1 MAQRIIKEIIIENH
15 PAEITV
21 DRILQEVAAAFDVT
35 ADDIKSTNRRA
46 NVSLARK
53 IAIYIFKDVKGMT
66 FIQIGNVLNKNHST
80 MTIHYQDVVKNL
92 KENKQLKDTVDDII
106 KNLKDNYRRNRDL
119 CIIITA
125 GLYVLQIIDAHVDA
139 HLKSYDISDDL
150 SVEFTPAVNYVYS
163 PTVGGHRPTFGFNF
177 NLNF

>member
-53 IAIYIFKDVKGMT
+53 
-66 FIQIGNVLNKNHST
+66 NS
-80 MTIHYQDVVKNL
+80 
-92 KENKQLKDTVDDII
+92 
-106 KNLKDNYRRNRDL
+106 
-119 CIIITA
+119 
-125 GLYVLQIIDAHVDA
+125 
-139 HLKSYDISDDL
+139 DL
-150 SVEFTPAVNYVYS
+150 SLQ
-163 PTVGGHRPTFGFNF
+163 GRKGHDLYTDRK
-177 NLNF
+177 